1 MTQDLL
7 STFAKGSFTFEGKT
21 KTVYRKGSGPA
32 VVVMSEIPGITP
44 RVLEFA
50 DLVASRGMSV
60 AVPSLFGT
68 DGKAPTQAYLV
79 RSLAKACV
87 SREFTVFAAGA
98 SSPVMGW
105 LKALARHEHA
115 EHGGPGVGVV
125 GMCLTGGFG
134 LAMMADDSVIAPV
147 LSQPSLPAAAIKRN
161 RADLG
166 ISPAERERIV
176 ERAASGV
183 CVLGLRFT
191 GDPAVPAERFA
202 ALRELLGDNFVG
214 VELDSSEGNDHGHPK
229 AAHSV
234 LTEHLAD
241 EPGSPTREALEQV
254 LSFLAERLGA

>member
-1 MTQDLL
+1 MAQDLL
-7 STFAKGSFTFEGKT
+7 STFTEGTFTFEGET
-21 KTVYRKGSGPA
+21 KTVYRKGTGPA

-50 DLVASRGMSV
+50 DMVVERGMSV
-60 AVPSLFGT
+60 VLPSLFGT
-68 DGKAPTQAYLV
+68 DGKEPTNGYSL

-105 LKALARHEHA
+105 LKALASHEHA

-134 LAMMADDSVIAPV
+134 LAMLADDSVIAPV
-147 LSQPSLPAAAIKRN
+147 LSQPSLPAAVLKRN
-161 RADLG
+161 RSDLG
-166 ISPAERERIV
+166 ISAAERQRIV

-191 GDPAVPAERFA
+191 HDPAVPDERFA
-202 ALRELLGDNFVG
+202 ALRELLGDNFIG
-214 VELDSSEGNDHGHPK
+214 VELDSSPENEHGHPK
-229 AAHSV
+229 GAHSV
-234 LTEHLAD
+234 LTEHLNDA
-241 EPGSPTREALEQV
+241 PGSPTRLALDQV
-254 LSFLAERLGA
+254 LGFLAERLGA